1 MGWIV
6 KDFRCNACGHEF
18 EELYKQGEEAEVE
31 CPECGVLGEC
41 ELDGIPTPAIG
52 VYSMADPAG
61 KKEIL
66 KKRSM
71 QHTQKKA
78 IPEWKEKQRAK
89 VKANKK

>member
-6 KDFRCNACGHEF
+6 KDFRCNDCSHVF
-18 EELYKQGEEAEVE
+18 EELHKRGQEDEVE
-31 CPECGVLGEC
+31 CPECGGNNC
-41 ELDGIPTPAIG
+41 EIDGISSPALGI
-52 VYSMADPAG
+52 YSMADAAG

-66 KKRSM
+66 KKRSF